1 MASSDSFCLTEHLL
15 STTQDE
21 FREATQA
28 PFLVAAAEGRLSKEI
43 LGRWL
48 ASDRL
53 YIHAYIRAC
62 AHLLSSIDL
71 PPTVPEVEAPE
82 TKLVDWIVE
91 ALAAARRE
99 ERLFIDIA
107 ERYNLEV
114 NLPVEA
120 PGQASFGVA
129 KVREDAK
136 VPGLSMIQNLF
147 GSIKPR
153 GGPAES
159 EIIISASDGPTDPI
173 HLRWLEG
180 AVLLWGTER
189 VYLEAWSYAKSKQ
202 PIVSKGPDVREDAD
216 GGALRKEFIPNWT
229 SLEFANFVVRLGSI
243 IDTSVEKLIQTF
255 GEDAKADILKRIEAK
270 WKSLLVAEAS
280 FWPTLD

>member
-91 ALAAARRE
+91 ALAAARTE

-114 NLPVEA
+114 NLPVETLR
-120 PGQASFGVA
+120 QAGFEVA

-136 VPGLSMIQNLF
+136 VLGLSMIQNLF
-147 GSIKPR
+147 GSINPR
-153 GGPAES
+153 GAAES
-159 EIIISASDGPTDPI
+159 AIVISASDGPADPI
-173 HLRWLEG
+173 QLPWLEG
-180 AVLLWGTER
+180 AIILWGTER
-189 VYLEAWSYAKSKQ
+189 VYLDAWSYAKSKQ
-202 PIVSKGPDVREDAD
+202 PMLSKGSEVREDAD

-243 IDTSVEKLIQTF
+243 IDTSVEKLIKTF
-255 GEDAKADILKRIEAK
+255 GEEAKVAILKRVEVK
-270 WKSLLVAEAS
+270 WKSLLAAEAS

>member
-91 ALAAARRE
+91 ALAAARTE

-114 NLPVEA
+114 NLPVETLR
-120 PGQASFGVA
+120 QAGFEVA

-136 VPGLSMIQNLF
+136 VLGLSMIQNLF
-147 GSIKPR
+147 GSINPR
-153 GGPAES
+153 GAAES
-159 EIIISASDGPTDPI
+159 AIVISASDGPADPI
-173 HLRWLEG
+173 QLPWLEG
-180 AVLLWGTER
+180 AIILWGTER
-189 VYLEAWSYAKSKQ
+189 VYLDAWSYAKSKQ
-202 PIVSKGPDVREDAD
+202 PMLSKGSEVREDAD

-229 SLEFANFVVRLGSI
+229 SLGFANFVVRLGSI
-243 IDTSVEKLIQTF
+243 IDTSVEKLIKTF
-255 GEDAKADILKRIEAK
+255 GEEAKVAILKRVEVK
-270 WKSLLVAEAS
+270 WKSLLAAEAS